1 MKTSI
6 IHMCRINGGRL
17 LALAGLTLLAP
28 MLPGAPR
35 AMAQDDYWHQRVSL
49 FDKLPVTTDDI
60 VFLGNSI
67 TDGGEFQELFGMEN
81 VLNRGIRS
89 DRISGV
95 MKRLEQVTS
104 GKPKMIFLLIG
115 INDVAD
121 PHNTAQSIADKYAEL
136 IKAIRTQSPQTQ
148 LYVQSIMP
156 INNDFRRYKSL
167 IGRESL
173 IPDINERLK
182 MIAGVNGAIFIDL
195 WPVLAEPETGKMR
208 KAFTSDGLHLSGAGY
223 RAWTDAVRPYVE
235 GLFIEET
242 DVQENTPAEVP
253 VPDAYPDGASQ
264 SAQQSSTP
272 SSDQETRGENESFS
286 ILKNLEK

>member
-1 MKTSI
+1 MNNRI
-6 IHMCRINGGRL
+6 IKICRNGGLRL
-17 LALAGLTLLAP
+17 ATVVGLSMLYPL
-28 MLPGAPR
+28 LPGDN
-35 AMAQDDYWHQRVSL
+35 MVLAQDDYWHQRVSL
-49 FDKLPVTTDDI
+49 FDKLPVTCDDI

-67 TDGGEFQELFGMEN
+67 TDGGEFQELFGMDN

-95 MKRLEQVTS
+95 KKRLGQVTS
-104 GKPKMIFLLIG
+104 GHPKMIFLLIG

-121 PHNTAQSIADKYAEL
+121 SRNTAQSIAEKYADL
-136 IKAIRTQSPQTQ
+136 IETIRIESPQTQ

-156 INNDFRRYKSL
+156 INNDFGRYKSL
-167 IGRESL
+167 FGRESL

-182 MIAGVNGAIFIDL
+182 MIAGVKGAVFIDL

-208 KAFTSDGLHLSGAGY
+208 KQFTSDGLHLSGAGY

-235 GLFIEET
+235 GLYEEQRGEPCAT
-242 DVQENTPAEVP
+242 RHDSPTPADRCADSENGADIA
-253 VPDAYPDGASQ
+253 PDPEAPQEEECRNQ
-264 SAQQSSTP
+264 SFQ
-272 SSDQETRGENESFS
+272 